1 MTIKKW
7 TFKIGFLLSALL
19 YSNASASGFALI
31 EESVSAM
38 GNAYAGAGT
47 SAYDA
52 SILYFNPAGITK
64 ICGNQAVAG
73 VHFVIPSSKYHN
85 KEAYPY
91 LSPNT
96 PMTGGDGGDAGKFA
110 PVGNLYA
117 VSNCNNRIFYGIGV
131 NSPFGLETVYDG
143 DWVGRYYSL
152 KSAILSININPTI
165 AYRINDCLS
174 IGAGFSAMYFHAKL
188 TNAVDFGSILYAL
201 THNPNIGVPQGADG
215 NAKLTGDSWGWGGN
229 VGLLWDMTPCTRVGL
244 SYRSQ
249 VRQHVRGKIEYGNVP
264 ALLLEAGQFENV
276 DADAVIILPD
286 LVTLSAFHYLSNCL
300 AVMADVSWTHW
311 ELLPAL
317 IVKTQGDP
325 AEITT
330 TLKWKNTWRAALGAT
345 YFYNECASLRAGFA
359 WDQSPT
365 PNKELRSPRIPDQD
379 RYWITVGA
387 GYWWNNCLR
396 FDFAYAHL
404 FTPTARIDTSGFN
417 TNPLLPDNQEL
428 LFKGALVGK
437 WDQYVDIVSVQAVWD
452 F

>member
-7 TFKIGFLLSALL
+7 TFKIVCLLSVLL
-19 YSNASASGFALI
+19 YSNSYASGFALI

-64 ICGNQAVAG
+64 ICGNQGVAG
-73 VHFVIPSSKYHN
+73 MHFVLPSSKYSN
-85 KEAYPY
+85 EEAYPY

-96 PMTGGDGGDAGKFA
+96 PMTGGNGGDAGKFA
-110 PVGNLYA
+110 AVGNFYA
-117 VSNCNNRIFYGIGV
+117 VSNYNNRLFYGIGL
-131 NSPFGLETVYDG
+131 STPFGLATSYDG
-143 DWVGRYYSL
+143 DWVGRYYAL
-152 KSAILSININPTI
+152 KSEILTLNINPTI

-174 IGAGFSAMYFHAKL
+174 IGVGFSAMYFKATL
-188 TNAVDFGSILYAL
+188 TNAVDFGSILFSI
-201 THNPNIGVPQGADG
+201 NPLLGTPQGADG
-215 NAKLTGDSWGWGGN
+215 HASLKGSSWGFGGN
-229 VGLLWDMTPCTRVGL
+229 VGLLWDVTTCTRLGL

-249 VRQHVRGKIEYGNVP
+249 VRQQLRGTIKYDNVP
-264 ALLLEAGQFENV
+264 APLLGAGQFENV
-276 DADAVIILPD
+276 QADAVINLPD
-286 LVTLSAFHYLSNCL
+286 LVTLSVHHNVNNCL

-317 IVKTQGDP
+317 IVTTRGQP
-325 AEITT
+325 AEIVS
-330 TLKWKNTWRAALGAT
+330 TLNWTNTWRASFGTT
-345 YFYNECASLRAGFA
+345 YFYNECTCLRAGFA

-365 PNKELRSPRIPDQD
+365 PNKEVRSPRIPDQD
-379 RYWITVGA
+379 RYWLAFGA
-387 GYWWNNCLR
+387 GYLWSSCLR
-396 FDFAYAHL
+396 IDLAYAHL

-417 TNPLLPDNQEL
+417 TNPLAPDNEEL

-437 WDQYVDIVSVQAVWD
+437 WDQHVDIVSVQAVWA

>member
-143 DWVGRYYSL
+143 DWVGRYYAL

-174 IGAGFSAMYFHAKL
+174 IGAGFSAMYFYAKL
-188 TNAVDFGSILYAL
+188 TNAVDFGSIL
-201 THNPNIGVPQGADG
+201 
-215 NAKLTGDSWGWGGN
+215 
-229 VGLLWDMTPCTRVGL
+229 
-244 SYRSQ
+244 
-249 VRQHVRGKIEYGNVP
+249 
-264 ALLLEAGQFENV
+264 
-276 DADAVIILPD
+276 
-286 LVTLSAFHYLSNCL
+286 
-300 AVMADVSWTHW
+300 
-311 ELLPAL
+311 
-317 IVKTQGDP
+317 
-325 AEITT
+325 
-330 TLKWKNTWRAALGAT
+330 
-345 YFYNECASLRAGFA
+345 
-359 WDQSPT
+359 
-365 PNKELRSPRIPDQD
+365 
-379 RYWITVGA
+379 
-387 GYWWNNCLR
+387 
-396 FDFAYAHL
+396 FAYKSG
-404 FTPTARIDTSGFN
+404 PWRSARCRR
-417 TNPLLPDNQEL
+417 
-428 LFKGALVGK
+428 
-437 WDQYVDIVSVQAVWD
+437 
-452 F
+452 